1 MEPLRGRRK
10 NHRLFPG
17 AKHRSDLAKTR
28 QEEAKERQAA
38 YNQLSVAQKIQALD
52 VKFGIG
58 VGAAKQRARLAAPP
72 KPALEAQKARA
83 ERLQ

>member
-28 QEEAKERQAA
+28 QEEAKERQTA

-58 VGAAKQRARLAAPP
+58 VGAVRQRARLTI
-72 KPALEAQKARA
+72 L
-83 ERLQ
+83 LQPTTQNQA